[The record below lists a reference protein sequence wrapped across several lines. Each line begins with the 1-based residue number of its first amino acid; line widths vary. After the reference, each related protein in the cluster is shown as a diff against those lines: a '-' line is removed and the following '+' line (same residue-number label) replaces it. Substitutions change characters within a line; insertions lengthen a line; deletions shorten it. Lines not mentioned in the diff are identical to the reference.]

1 MDEIERGSTGRGD
14 AGPVLV
20 VAVFVAAAAGAATG
34 AACVAAAGVAGCL
47 GAASVASSFA
57 AADVAASLLTSF
69 VRHIGPKVA
78 DKPESLSSKP
88 HTLSSIAILP
98 ARRTGL
104 RAQEAGCGAQLPSG
118 VREYDAPKVA
128 APPAIDGALDDA
140 AWLTAPW
147 TEPFVDIRG
156 EEWPDPYLATRA
168 RIVWDEDHLYIAAE
182 LEEPHLWATLVER
195 DAILYREHDFE
206 VFIDP
211 DGDAL
216 DYYELE
222 INALGTEFDLFLPRP
237 YQRAGKANV
246 AWDMEGLRTAV
257 ALDGTL
263 NDPSDEDRGW
273 TVEIAIP
280 WGALRP
286 PQEGDAIGGARGS
299 RQSDAGRTASADE
312 ASGGAPPRP
321 GDTWRVNFS
330 RVQWPVDVVPG
341 GYRRARA
348 PTREDRHPEHN
359 WVWSPQG
366 EINMHIPEAWGI
378 VRFTAHR

>member
-1 MDEIERGSTGRGD
+1 MRRTRMDEIERGPTGRGGT
-14 AGPVLV
+14 GPMLM
-20 VAVFVAAAAGAATG
+20 VAVFLAAAAGAATG
-34 AACVAAAGVAGCL
+34 TAGVGAAGVAGYP
-47 GAASVASSFA
+47 S
-57 AADVAASLLTSF
+57 TSF

-78 DKPESLSSKP
+78 DKPHS
-88 HTLSSIAILP
+88 LSSIAILP

-104 RAQEAGCGAQLPSG
+104 RAQEAGCGAQLPFG

-156 EEWPDPYLATRA
+156 EGWPVPAWTTRA
-168 RIVWDEDHLYIAAE
+168 RMVWDEDHLYIAAE
-182 LEEPHLWATLVER
+182 LEEPHLWATLAER

-211 DGDAL
+211 DGDAR

-222 INALGTEFDLFLPRP
+222 INALGTEFDLFLPQP

-263 NDPSDEDRGW
+263 NDPSDADRGW

-280 WGALRP
+280 WSALRP
-286 PQEGDAIGGARGS
+286 PEGEDAPGAPE
-299 RQSDAGRTASADE
+299 AGRRSADT
-312 ASGGAPPRP
+312 APRA
-321 GDTWRVNFS
+321 GDEWRINFS

-341 GYRRARA
+341 GYRRARE

>member
-1 MDEIERGSTGRGD
+1 MRRTRMDEIERGSTGRGGT
-14 AGPVLV
+14 GPVLV
-20 VAVFVAAAAGAATG
+20 VAVLVAAAAGAATG
-34 AACVAAAGVAGCL
+34 TAGVAAAGVAGCP
-47 GAASVASSFA
+47 F
-57 AADVAASLLTSF
+57 TSF

-104 RAQEAGCGAQLPSG
+104 RAQVAGCGAQLPSG
-118 VREYDAPKVA
+118 VREYDAPRVA
-128 APPAIDGALDDA
+128 APPAIDGALGDA

-156 EEWPDPYLATRA
+156 ENWPDPSLATRA
-168 RIVWDEDHLYIAAE
+168 GIVWDEDHLYIAAE
-182 LEEPHLWATLVER
+182 LEEPHLWATLAER

-280 WGALRP
+280 WSALRP
-286 PQEGDAIGGARGS
+286 PQGRDAPGAPE
-299 RQSDAGRTASADE
+299 AGRLSPDTAPRTGDE
-312 ASGGAPPRP
+312 
-321 GDTWRVNFS
+321 WRINFS
-330 RVQWPVDVVPG
+330 RVQWPVEVVAG
-341 GYRRARA
+341 QYRRARA

-378 VRFTAHR
+378 VRFTEGTKR